1 MTNYERY
8 KDDPQEA
15 FRNQVAYCKR
25 HTNTNNRCD
34 CPMSTGKVPCLMNW
48 LYAEFEGCDTC
59 KYYIGFSSQVTK
71 GMCTLHSLLVNGDES
86 PCVGYEE
93 IPENENRSN

>member
-1 MTNYERY
+1 MIR
-8 KDDPQEA
+8 
-15 FRNQVAYCKR
+15 KR
-25 HTNTNNRCD
+25 LSAIRWLIAKGIPILTTD
-34 CPMSTGKVPCLMNW
+34 AMSTGKVPCLMNW

>member
-48 LYAEFEGCDTC
+48 LY
-59 KYYIGFSSQVTK
+59 VTPASI
-71 GMCTLHSLLVNGDES
+71 T
-86 PCVGYEE
+86 
-93 IPENENRSN
+93 